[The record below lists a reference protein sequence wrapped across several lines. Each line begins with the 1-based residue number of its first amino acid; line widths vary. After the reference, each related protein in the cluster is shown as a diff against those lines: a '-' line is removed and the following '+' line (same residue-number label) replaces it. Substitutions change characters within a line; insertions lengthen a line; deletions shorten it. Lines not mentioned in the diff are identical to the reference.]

1 MCCRDGKGK
10 ENTQPRKTEKKRVH
24 SGSRKLQSSCISR
37 MTVTED
43 TKSGSVHLVFIK
55 THTNH
60 EPGLNEV
67 KYLPLPNT
75 TRQQVKQRYNDGVGL
90 DKIIDGEIMDSNF
103 YSSFLK
109 IEIRG
114 PIVNRQLRSGFTE
127 SATRATFITRQ
138 DIRNIVRKI
147 EDSLKHRHQIDAVSV
162 DRLVKELKLEE
173 DNPIIA
179 YKPQVLYST
188 N

>member
-1 MCCRDGKGK
+1 MYILCLLK
-10 ENTQPRKTEKKRVH
+10 H
-24 SGSRKLQSSCISR
+24 
-37 MTVTED
+37 
-43 TKSGSVHLVFIK
+43 KS
-55 THTNH
+55 H

-75 TRQQVKQRYNDGVGL
+75 TRQQVKQRYNDGIGL
-90 DKIIDGEIMDSNF
+90 DKIIDGEITDSNF

-127 SATRATFITRQ
+127 SATWATFITRQ

-147 EDSLKHRHQIDAVSV
+147 EDSLKHRHRF
-162 DRLVKELKLEE
+162 RLM
-173 DNPIIA
+173 
-179 YKPQVLYST
+179 QCQ
-188 N
+188 

>member
-1 MCCRDGKGK
+1 MY
-10 ENTQPRKTEKKRVH
+10 
-24 SGSRKLQSSCISR
+24 I
-37 MTVTED
+37 
-43 TKSGSVHLVFIK
+43 KSGSVHLVFIK

-75 TRQQVKQRYNDGVGL
+75 TRQQVKQRYNDGVDL

-127 SATRATFITRQ
+127 VQPGLLS
-138 DIRNIVRKI
+138 
-147 EDSLKHRHQIDAVSV
+147 SLGKTSEI
-162 DRLVKELKLEE
+162 LLE
-173 DNPIIA
+173 
-179 YKPQVLYST
+179 K
-188 N
+188 

>member
-1 MCCRDGKGK
+1 MYILCLLK
-10 ENTQPRKTEKKRVH
+10 H
-24 SGSRKLQSSCISR
+24 
-37 MTVTED
+37 
-43 TKSGSVHLVFIK
+43 KS
-55 THTNH
+55 H

-90 DKIIDGEIMDSNF
+90 DKIIDGEITDSNF

-114 PIVNRQLRSGFTE
+114 PIVNQQLRSGFTE
-127 SATRATFITRQ
+127 SATWATFITRQ

-162 DRLVKELKLEE
+162 DHLVKELKLEE
-173 DNPIIA
+173 NRWTKVANLNIYYYYCYISIFGSFLSSFPSKCA
-179 YKPQVLYST
+179 FPECC
-188 N
+188 